1 MIVILDDTFK
11 ARHKYSDVSFL
22 EDEKYSNLCIIFE
35 RPTKKDFRNIVVD
48 FKNIHLLCNHRSLKL
63 FNEDQDIIDG
73 KQAIQNLFIQ
83 AQSENVPRLEFGR
96 DMHSNFKAKTLD
108 KDGFYSNLKSFLD
121 NYMDTKKMEL
131 KILFYGENYAELEY
145 LSAIDRM
152 MDEINFSNSIDFK
165 NNELIFTGIRL
176 VFPDREPLDIVEEW
190 MDKGLSKKEIITI
203 INNQI

>member
-11 ARHKYSDVSFL
+11 ARHKHSDVSFL
-22 EDEKYSNLCIIFE
+22 EGEKYRNVCIIID
-35 RPTKKDFRNIVVD
+35 RPTKKDFRKIVVG
-48 FKNIHLLCNHRSLKL
+48 FKNVDLLCNHRSLKL
-63 FNEDQDIIDG
+63 FNDNHDIIDG

-83 AQSENVPRLEFGR
+83 AQAENVPRLEMGR

-108 KDGFYSNLKSFLD
+108 KDVFYSNLKSFLD

-131 KILFYGENYAELEY
+131 KILFYGENYEELEY

-152 MDEINFSNSIDFK
+152 IDEINFSNLTDFK
-165 NNELIFTGIRL
+165 NNELILTGIRL
-176 VFPDREPLDIVEEW
+176 VFPDTEPLNIVEEW
-190 MDKGLSKKEIITI
+190 MNKRLSKKEISTL